1 MDILQLNEMTKQFI
15 GQSIER
21 IKQLIEQT
29 IERIKQFIEQTGE
42 RIKQF
47 IEQRG
52 IYIFFI
58 SIILATQIRWVKRYN
73 RFEGI
78 EMRLILGF
86 LVGLILSLVII
97 KLIEKICRK
106 FNKDYETF
114 LTKLSIAL
122 SPGILFIFGA
132 TNKTFRVA
140 GVISCAIFASYIW
153 NKPFRDFI
161 NSLIYVEKFNGILII
176 EGDKAIIDMRGVY
189 EKANP
194 KAMHAFLTDMIINFY
209 ECSEMKINEIKI
221 DFSNLEE
228 RSEDELKSIIEPIGR
243 YFNLKIV
250 Y

>member
-1 MDILQLNEMTKQFI
+1 MDMAQIREGIKQFFE
-15 GQSIER
+15 QAKEW
-21 IKQLIEQT
+21 IKQFSEQAGKS
-29 IERIKQFIEQTGE
+29 IKQFIEQTGV
-42 RIKQF
+42 
-47 IEQRG
+47 
-52 IYIFFI
+52 YIFFI

-78 EMRLILGF
+78 EIRIILGF
-86 LVGLILSLVII
+86 LAGLILSLVVI

-114 LTKLSIAL
+114 LSQLSIAL

-132 TNKTFRVA
+132 TNKTFRIA
-140 GVISCAIFASYIW
+140 GIISCVLVASYMWI
-153 NKPFRDFI
+153 KPFRDFI
-161 NSLIYVEKFNGILII
+161 DSLIYIEKFKGILTVK
-176 EGDKAIIDMRGVY
+176 GDKAIIDLCGIY

-194 KAMHAFLTDMIINFY
+194 KAMHAFLTDMLINFY
-209 ECSEMKINEIKI
+209 ECSEMNINEIKI

-243 YFNLKIV
+243 YFNLRIV

>member
-1 MDILQLNEMTKQFI
+1 MDMLQFNEMTKQFI

-29 IERIKQFIEQTGE
+29 GE

-47 IEQRG
+47 VEQTG

-73 RFEGI
+73 RFDGI

-97 KLIEKICRK
+97 KLVEKIARK
-106 FNKDYETF
+106 YHRDYETF

-122 SPGILFIFGA
+122 SPGVLFIFGA
-132 TNKTFRVA
+132 TNKTFRIV
-140 GVISCAIFASYIW
+140 GIVLCILVASYIW
-153 NKPFRDFI
+153 IKPFRDFI
-161 NSLIYVEKFNGILII
+161 NSLIYVEKFKGILII

-209 ECSEMKINEIKI
+209 ECSEMKIDKIKI
-221 DFSNLEE
+221 DFSKLEGRE
-228 RSEDELKSIIEPIGR
+228 EDNIKPIIESIGR
-243 YFNLKIV
+243 YFNLRIV
-250 Y
+250 FE